1 MKLYAI
7 RDSEV
12 MGRRW
17 FSTKAEAMEAFGECG
32 TSGHPMKVSVIEL
45 GSAKSDIVNLLN
57 SFAYNWDEL
66 VGGIDIDL
74 GPEIITHTETVLK
87 EKNND

>member
-12 MGRRW
+12 MGMQW
-17 FSTKAEAMEAFGECG
+17 FSTKAEAMEVFGECG
-32 TSGHPMKVSVIEL
+32 TSGHPMEVSVIEL

-57 SFAYNWDEL
+57 SFAYNGDEL
-66 VGGIDIDL
+66 VDGIDIDL
-74 GPEIITHTETVLK
+74 GPEITTHTETVLK
-87 EKNND
+87 EKNHD